1 MADPN
6 NPDSPDD
13 PDRSRGFQGLSH
25 SPNCRTCT
33 SPHRVEIDRRL
44 LAGGPLGST
53 RAVER
58 WLVETHG
65 EAARIR
71 HDALARHK
79 RDHCN
84 PLPDAQRIVAERD
97 EQRRVAPSSAGASP
111 PHRPSR
117 ERPGRDEEA
126 EHRTQRERE
135 AKEQRRIE
143 AEAKAKESA
152 AAFASEVERLVA
164 DAGVLDEVASLA
176 MHAARKLAPVVS
188 DDPTQAQATVFGDAL
203 KHARGAVTD
212 RYELLHGKKVNVEG
226 AGAGLVG
233 LLALDLD
240 EPPPRIEGDEPL
252 SFDPLSDEAAGASA
266 RRDPRRDGPP

>member
-1 MADPN
+1 MAEPI

-13 PDRSRGFQGLSH
+13 PDTGRSFQGLGH

-97 EQRRVAPSSAGASP
+97 ERRRAAPPSPSPSARAAP
-111 PHRPSR
+111 PPRPAR

-126 EHRTQRERE
+126 EHRRQRERE
-135 AKEQRRIE
+135 AKEQRRVE
-143 AEAKAKESA
+143 AEAKAKDSA
-152 AAFASEVERLVA
+152 PAFSAEVERIVA
-164 DAGVLDEVASLA
+164 DVGVLDEIASISMHVARRLTS
-176 MHAARKLAPVVS
+176 VVA
-188 DDPTQAQATVFGDAL
+188 DDPTQAQAAAFGDAL

-212 RYELLHGKKVNVEG
+212 RHELLHGKKLNVE
-226 AGAGLVG
+226 ASGAGLAG
-233 LLALDLD
+233 LLADLD
-240 EPPPRIEGDEPL
+240 EPPPPIDGDEPPGA
-252 SFDPLSDEAAGASA
+252 DPLGAESA
-266 RRDPRRDGPP
+266 PGLSPNGAP